1 MHPNSKP
8 NLVKKGNKI
17 MKRKLTFTLAILI
30 ICSLLLASCGA
41 AADFE
46 SVYVTNGKASR
57 DDIVEMEKYDYVIE
71 EAAPEAPSSNYYSQT
86 TDSDYKLKEN
96 GLVTDNGT
104 APEFSSGTPV
114 ETVRMI
120 IYRSSFD
127 IQTKDYPASVEAL
140 KALCNKYEAYFESSN
155 TYGNESTSR
164 NSNYVIRVP
173 VKNYSA
179 FTGET
184 GGIGVIVSSSE
195 YNEDITDRYYD
206 TEARLES
213 ARIRE
218 ERVLKILENA
228 DKLDDVLALERELS
242 DIRYEIESLTGSLRK
257 YDSLVT
263 YATVNLSIR
272 EVKSIVTPPQTV
284 LTFGERVKVA
294 FNRGLENLKN
304 NFEDFV
310 VDLSYNFVG
319 VIIWIIIIVA
329 VIIVIVSAKRKIK
342 KRIASKKAEVK
353 AEEPQEDK

>member
-1 MHPNSKP
+1 
-8 NLVKKGNKI
+8 
-17 MKRKLTFTLAILI
+17 MKRKLTFTLALLI
-30 ICSLLLASCGA
+30 ICSLLLASCGN

-46 SVYVTNGKASR
+46 SVYVTNDKAYF
-57 DDIVEMEKYDYVIE
+57 DTVEESYTYTVE
-71 EAAPEAPSSNYYSQT
+71 SEAAMEPSADIYYAQN
-86 TDSDYKLKEN
+86 TDSDYKSKEN
-96 GLVTDNGT
+96 GFADGSGSSSNV
-104 APEFSSGTPV
+104 SSGTPV

-272 EVKSIVTPPQTV
+272 EVKSIVTPPKTV

-294 FNRGLENLKN
+294 FNRGLENLKD

-319 VIIWIIIIVA
+319 VIIWMIIIVA
-329 VIIVIVSAKRKIK
+329 VIIVIVSAKKKIK
-342 KRIASKKAEVK
+342 KRISSKKAEVK
-353 AEEPQEDK
+353 AEEPKEDK